1 MSYQTMFAAET
12 QSVPTTTVPQSS
24 KRRTLIEI
32 SVGYALILVVLWTP
46 RWQRELYLAPVIWIG
61 VTSWLSFESWSAY
74 GLRSTNFLRS
84 LWIGGA
90 ALLMAAI
97 AILIAARLG
106 TLHLPATPLQFF
118 ERYIGYAIWSF
129 VQEFLV
135 LNFFLRRL
143 LRLFDKTKWAV
154 AAAGLLFAIAHLP
167 NPILTTVTLILGV
180 ASCLLFLRYRNLYP
194 LGMAHAIFGIC
205 IAITVPGTVSHN
217 MRVGLGYLTYQPH
230 GHHHRRYKDHIVS
243 MTPNLPS

>member
-84 LWIGGA
+84 FWIGGA

-154 AAAGLLFAIAHLP
+154 AAESHSDDGDADPGSRILPALPPLPQPLSAWNGPCHLRHLHCHHRAGH
-167 NPILTTVTLILGV
+167 GE
-180 ASCLLFLRYRNLYP
+180 SQ
-194 LGMAHAIFGIC
+194 HARRFGISD
-205 IAITVPGTVSHN
+205 VPAARASSSQV
-217 MRVGLGYLTYQPH
+217 
-230 GHHHRRYKDHIVS
+230 
-243 MTPNLPS
+243 